1 MIIDV
6 SENII
11 RGSIIYMLKEAFGND
26 YKYYDELIEQNFQR
40 PSFHIKRLSDINTKG
55 YTGHQYKFK
64 NDSYRYEIKY
74 FTDKKENQI
83 EDINNKIDKL
93 KQVFEYLYIVNMV
106 DNEETGEKDVY
117 RKANRINSIEITVSD
132 GVLIFD
138 ILFNIRTVVFTD
150 HNKVK
155 SNTLVEFLKTYN
167 NKEKEE

>member
-1 MIIDV
+1 
-6 SENII
+6 
-11 RGSIIYMLKEAFGND
+11 
-26 YKYYDELIEQNFQR
+26 
-40 PSFHIKRLSDINTKG
+40 
-55 YTGHQYKFK
+55 
-64 NDSYRYEIKY
+64 
-74 FTDKKENQI
+74 
-83 EDINNKIDKL
+83 
-93 KQVFEYLYIVNMV
+93 MV
-106 DNEETGEKDVY
+106 DNEETGKKDVY